1 MLYSSEELW
10 ENSLCCG
17 LVLTDDFIDNRTD
30 DASHFVE
37 SYKTAGKNLTPEK
50 AKTIAKEYL
59 QQDDAVLDLSLK
71 WIRYDDLEIT
81 QDTYQILSDKVKEYG
96 LSDNPPTF
104 EEFVK
109 NDF

>member
-1 MLYSSEELW
+1 MPVRKTL
-10 ENSLCCG
+10 
-17 LVLTDDFIDNRTD
+17 IQ
-30 DASHFVE
+30 
-37 SYKTAGKNLTPEK
+37 SYKEAGKNLTPAK
-50 AKTIAKEYL
+50 AKEIAVEYL

-81 QDTYQILSDKVKEYG
+81 ADTYQVLFDKVKEYG
-96 LSDNPPTF
+96 LSDNPPTY